1 MTHPIHP
8 VAAAG
13 FAVAADAYE
22 RGRPGYPQDAVDHVV
37 RVLAI
42 GPERTV
48 LDLGAGTGKLTRL
61 LEPTGATIVAV
72 EPVDA
77 MRAELSR
84 RSPSVRAIAGTA
96 EAIPLEDASVEAAV
110 VAQAFHWFDGER
122 ALPEI
127 RRVLR
132 PGGRLGLIW
141 NSRDESVDWV
151 ARLTEVIDP
160 HRGGAPHFRTGGW
173 RRPFERTP
181 SFGPLH
187 RWRTAHTHQMEP
199 EAVVDRVASIS
210 FIAALD
216 DVRRDEVCD
225 RVRELIRTHPDL
237 RGRRLIP
244 LPYRTDVYWCEA
256 GASR

>member
-1 MTHPIHP
+1 VTHAIHP

-22 RGRPGYPQDAVDHVV
+22 RGRPGYPQDAVDHIV

-84 RSPSVRAIAGTA
+84 RSPGVRALAGTA
-96 EAIPLEDASVEAAV
+96 EAIPLEDASVDAAV

-141 NSRDESVDWV
+141 NIRDESVDWV
-151 ARLTEVIDP
+151 ARLTEIIHT
-160 HRGGAPHFRTGGW
+160 HRAGTPHFSTGEW
-173 RRPFERTP
+173 RRPLERTP
-181 SFGPLH
+181 LFGPLH
-187 RWRTAHTHQMEP
+187 SWVTTHTQDMEP
-199 EAVVDRVASIS
+199 EALVDRVVSIS

-237 RGRRLIP
+237 RGRSRIP
-244 LPYRTDVYWCEA
+244 LPYRTDVYWCETQA
-256 GASR
+256 